1 MKGLILALLLV
12 LIALPLEAV
21 ATRDA
26 VSIIVPAGLEIESLD
41 HSAVNRIFLGKTRQW
56 QNRESIVMTVNRD
69 KEAMALFCEQLAHK
83 TPRQFFMYW
92 RKQLYSGHSMLPKQ
106 FDTDQQIINFVAE
119 HPNSIGFI
127 ASPVTDPRVKEL
139 VISP

>member
-1 MKGLILALLLV
+1 MRSLVLALLFV

-21 ATRDA
+21 ATHDV
-26 VSIIVPAGLEIESLD
+26 VSIIVPAGLEVESLD
-41 HSAVNRIFLGKTRQW
+41 HSAVNRIFLGKTKQW
-56 QNRESIVMTVNRD
+56 QNHESIIMTVNKD
-69 KEAMALFCEQLAHK
+69 KKAMALFCEQFAHK

-92 RKQLYSGHSMLPKQ
+92 RKQLYSGHSMLPKN
-106 FDTDQQIINFVAE
+106 FDTDQQIIDFIGE

-127 ASPVTDPRVKEL
+127 ASPITDPRVKEL